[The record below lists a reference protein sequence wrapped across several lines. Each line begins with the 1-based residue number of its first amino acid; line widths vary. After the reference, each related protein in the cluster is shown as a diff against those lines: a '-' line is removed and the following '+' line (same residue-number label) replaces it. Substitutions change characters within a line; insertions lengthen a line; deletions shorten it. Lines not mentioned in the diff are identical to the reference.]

1 MKLVETLVQ
10 TLTRAPEIVASLV
23 GETPTTLL
31 KHRPAPGKWSI
42 HEHACHLADVHP
54 LFFRRLDTLLRE
66 PGCTISSFSPD
77 TECASGRLLEMDL
90 DHALRRF
97 QRDRIRLT
105 GLLRCLTPVQW
116 KIAGEHEE
124 YSRYSVEVM
133 FRHLAMHD
141 HLHAYRIEEILMRRR
156 W

>member
-1 MKLVETLVQ
+1 MKLVEALVH
-10 TLTRAPEIVASLV
+10 TLTHAPEIVASLV
-23 GETPTTLL
+23 GETPATLL

-42 HEHACHLADVHP
+42 HEHACHLADLHP

-66 PGCTISSFSPD
+66 PGCTISSFNPD
-77 TECASGRLLEMDL
+77 TDCASGRLLEMDL
-90 DHALRRF
+90 DDALRRF

-105 GLLRCLTPVQW
+105 GLLRCLTPAQW

-141 HLHAYRIEEILMRRR
+141 HLHAYRIEEILMRRH